1 MDYNFG
7 DIEAKWQQY
16 WRENQ
21 TYKVT
26 EDGSKPK
33 YYVLDMFPYPSGAGL
48 HVGHPLG
55 YIATDIVSRYKRHQ
69 GFNVLHPMG
78 YDSFGLP
85 AEQYA
90 IQTGQHP
97 AKTTA
102 ENIEKYRSQ
111 LDKMGFC
118 FDWSREV
125 RTSSPEYY
133 KWTQWIFTKLFNSWY
148 NFDKNKAQSI
158 DTLVE
163 VLEKE
168 GFKGQE
174 HRYLTGDHE
183 FDLDGFSA
191 EDWKNKTEVEKE
203 AFLQY
208 FRLAYLSE
216 AYVNW
221 CPALGTVLAN
231 EEVQNG
237 VSERGGHPVE
247 RKLMKQWSL
256 RITAYADRLLNDL
269 DTVDWSP
276 SLKDSQRN
284 WIGKSVGAEVKFSL
298 DGHDEKIPVFT
309 TRPDT
314 IFGVS
319 FMVLAP
325 EHELVAHITTAEQRN
340 EVEAYQD
347 YTAKRSERER
357 MAEVKKITGAFT
369 GAYAIHPFTGNKIPV
384 WIGDY
389 VLAGYGTGAV
399 MAVPSGDERD
409 HNFAT
414 HFGIDI
420 PAILENTD
428 TSKEAIADKAIPLC
442 NSDFLNGLCGEEAIK
457 LAVQKIE
464 ENGFGKGKI
473 NFRLR
478 DAIFGRQ
485 RYWGEPIP
493 VYFENGIPKTFKDEH
508 LPLQLPEVDKFLPTE
523 DGEPPLARASD
534 WKYSP
539 ESGVGKEGFDIETT
553 TMPGWAGS
561 SWYYLRY
568 MDPNNASAF
577 ADKQKLDYW
586 QQIDL
591 YMGGAEHATGHLL
604 YFRFWTKFLKD
615 LGYLAV
621 DEPAKKLVNQGMIQ
635 GISEFAYRYGWNSS
649 TFSTKG
655 FWPGL
660 NSIELIDGTQ
670 IEFPVN
676 SEMLF
681 FSADIIHLIP
691 EELVVRFHTDIN
703 YCDSSTLDIKLYLE
717 GDLFP
722 YYDRVKPVSETKNFI
737 FLCRDGYY
745 INDTFYPL
753 EQPILAPE
761 NGNSVGVFTTK
772 PEVEKMSKS
781 KKNVINPDDIC
792 NQYGADTLRLYEM
805 FLGPIEQHKPWNTNG
820 ISGVFGFFRKFW
832 KLFHA
837 TGEFGVTDEAPT
849 AEELKIVHKTI
860 KKVTEDIERFSFN
873 TVVSAMMI
881 CTNELNDLKCNKKAA
896 LEPLVV
902 LLAPFA
908 PHIAEELWNKLG
920 HATSVVDATWPIHD
934 EKHLIDSSHKYPISF
949 NGKTRFMLD
958 LPLDMNKEQIEKTV
972 LADENTAKYLDGK
985 SPKKVIVV
993 PKKIVNVVV

>member
-1 MDYNFG
+1 MEYNFSE
-7 DIEAKWQQY
+7 IEAKWQNH

-26 EDGSKPK
+26 EDTSKPK

-97 AKTTA
+97 TKTTE
-102 ENIEKYRSQ
+102 ENIKQYRTQ

-125 RTSSPEYY
+125 RTSNPSYY

-148 NFDKNKAQSI
+148 NFDKNKSEPI
-158 DTLVE
+158 ETLIE
-163 VLEKE
+163 VVASE

-174 HRYLTGDHE
+174 HRYITGDHE
-183 FDLDGFSA
+183 YDIDGFTA
-191 EDWKNKTEVEKE
+191 EEWKNKSEIKKE
-203 AFLQY
+203 EFLQY

-221 CPALGTVLAN
+221 CPAMGTVLAN

-237 VSERGGHPVE
+237 VSERGGYPVE

-269 DTVDWSP
+269 DGLDWSN

-284 WIGKSVGAEVKFSL
+284 WIGKSVGAEVQFKVANHNDS
-298 DGHDEKIPVFT
+298 IAVFT

-314 IFGVS
+314 IYGVS

-325 EHELVAHITTAEQRN
+325 EHELVAHITTADQRN
-340 EVEAYQD
+340 EIEAYQD
-347 YTAKRSERER
+347 YASKRSERER
-357 MAEVKKITGAFT
+357 MSEVKKITGAFT
-369 GAYAIHPFTGNKIPV
+369 GAYAIHPFSGKQIPI

-399 MAVPSGDERD
+399 MAVPCGDQRD
-409 HNFAT
+409 HDFAT
-414 HFGIDI
+414 HFNIEI
-420 PAILENTD
+420 PAILKDTD
-428 TSKEAIADKAIPLC
+428 TSTEAIADKNIPLC
-442 NSDFLNGLCGEEAIK
+442 NSDFLDGLSGDEAKK
-457 LAVQKIE
+457 LAISRIE
-464 ENGFGKGKI
+464 KEGFGKGKV

-493 VYFENGIPKTFKDEH
+493 IYFENGIPKTMNPEH

-523 DGEPPLARASD
+523 DGEPPLARAND
-534 WKYSP
+534 WKYDP
-539 ESGVGKEGFDIETT
+539 ATGVSTTGFDIETT

-568 MDPNNASAF
+568 MDPGNDNIF
-577 ADKQKLDYW
+577 ADPTKVDYW

-604 YFRFWTKFLKD
+604 YFRFWTKFLAD
-615 LGYLAV
+615 LGYIKFQ
-621 DEPAKKLVNQGMIQ
+621 EPAKKLVNQGMIQ
-635 GISEFAYRYGWNSS
+635 GRSNFVYRIKKTN
-649 TFSTKG
+649 TFVSKG
-655 FWPGL
+655 LKDQYETNPL
-660 NSIELIDGTQ
+660 HID
-670 IEFPVN
+670 
-676 SEMLF
+676 
-681 FSADIIHLIP
+681 IHLTNND
-691 EELVVRFHTDIN
+691 E
-703 YCDSSTLDIKLYLE
+703 LDIEGLRKWREDFLDAEFILE
-717 GDLFP
+717 
-722 YYDRVKPVSETKNFI
+722 
-737 FLCRDGYY
+737 DGKY
-745 INDTFYPL
+745 ICG
-753 EQPILAPE
+753 A
-761 NGNSVGVFTTK
+761 
-772 PEVEKMSKS
+772 EVEKMSKS
-781 KKNVINPDDIC
+781 KWNVVNPDTIC
-792 NQYGADTLRLYEM
+792 NEYGADTLRLYEM

-832 KLFHA
+832 KLFHLNGSFTVSDERA
-837 TGEFGVTDEAPT
+837 TPD
-849 AEELKIVHKTI
+849 ELKILHKTI
-860 KKVTEDIERFSFN
+860 KKVTEDVERFSFN
-873 TVVSAMMI
+873 TVVSAFMI
-881 CTNELNDLKCNKKAA
+881 CTNELNDAKCNKREI
-896 LEPLVV
+896 LTPLVT

-908 PHIAEELWNKLG
+908 PHIAEELWSKLG
-920 HATSVVDATWPIHD
+920 HTSSVVDAAWPIHD
-934 EKHLIDSSHKYPISF
+934 EKHLIDSAHNYPVSF
-949 NGKTRFMLD
+949 NGKTRFMLE
-958 LPLDMNKEQIEKTV
+958 LPLDMNKEQIEKAV
-972 LADENTAKYLDGK
+972 LENPNSAKYLEGK
-985 SPKKVIVV
+985 TPKKVIVV